1 MPMAP
6 LSTYQDAIVDRY
18 KSPDGTPDYERSW
31 SYVDKIIAREMG
43 KAGGLLTFNA
53 VLIAVALATG
63 PWWSVIC
70 PVVACLVLLL
80 LMGVSRETP
89 TDMATPRTDCMAT
102 SRTVWQGMSLI
113 DVSIIISAIGI
124 LILGLQRWV

>member
-89 TDMATPRTDCMAT
+89 TDMATPRADCMAA

-124 LILGLQRWV
+124 LILGVQRWV

>member
-31 SYVDKIIAREMG
+31 SYLDKIIAREMG

-124 LILGLQRWV
+124 LILGVQRWV

>member
-6 LSTYQDAIVDRY
+6 LATYQDAIVDRY

-31 SYVDKIIAREMG
+31 SYLDKIIAREIG
-43 KAGGLLTFNA
+43 KAAGLLTFNA
-53 VLIAVALATG
+53 VLIVAALTTG

-89 TDMATPRTDCMAT
+89 TDMATPQTDCMAA
-102 SRTVWQGMSLI
+102 SRTVWQGMSLVDI
-113 DVSIIISAIGI
+113 SIVISAIGI
-124 LILGLQRWV
+124 LVLGVQRWV

>member
-63 PWWSVIC
+63 PWWSVVC
-70 PVVACLVLLL
+70 PVVAGLVLLL
-80 LMGVSRETP
+80 LMGGSRETP
-89 TDMATPRTDCMAT
+89 TDMATPRTDCMAA
-102 SRTVWQGMSLI
+102 SRTVWQGMWLVDVLI
-113 DVSIIISAIGI
+113 FI
-124 LILGLQRWV
+124 LAVG